1 MNRFKH
7 FFGQSFIGGVLVI
20 APVTVLL
27 LAMGWAVN
35 TVQALIAPL
44 TEPLVKATNAPPLF
58 IDFLVII
65 LILLTCFVVGTLV
78 ATKTGSFLENYFDR
92 HLSRF
97 APGYRLIRD
106 IFRQFLGNNENSPFS
121 RGEVAIVQ
129 LYGANSPSRA
139 TAIITSR
146 HDNGWYTVFV
156 PTGPNPTSG
165 FVYHLPPECVCLRPD
180 IKLDNAFKT
189 IIACGAGSADL
200 DLARSFNPSTEKL
213 TTEAP

>member
-20 APVTVLL
+20 APITVLL
-27 LAMGWAVN
+27 LAMNWAVN
-35 TVQALIAPL
+35 TVQGLIAPL
-44 TEPLVKATNAPPLF
+44 TTPLVKATSAPPLV
-58 IDFLVII
+58 IDGLVVI
-65 LILLTCFVVGTLV
+65 LILLTCFLVGTLV
-78 ATKTGSFLENYFDR
+78 ATQTGSFLEGYFDR
-92 HLSRF
+92 HLTRF

-106 IFRQFLGNNENSPFS
+106 IFKQFLGNNESSPFS

-129 LYGANSPSRA
+129 LFGTGAPTCS

-146 HDNGWYTVFV
+146 HDNGWFTVFV

-165 FVYHLPPECVCLRPD
+165 FVYHLPPECVTARPD

-189 IIACGAGSADL
+189 IIACGAGSADM
-200 DLARSFNPSTEKL
+200 DLQQSFPK
-213 TTEAP
+213 